1 MIYHGNA
8 MDYIYETPDIMQH
21 ILENKNKILENSNRV
36 LREKKIS
43 EIYLTGSGSSYNA
56 AVAVSDFAKKLLGI
70 RVIPVYPVMLIEDHK
85 FISRDAVITGI
96 SQQGTSAA
104 VIQALDEI
112 RKQGVTTISMTGEYN
127 TEITRHADVNIYI
140 ECGYEDAGATTKG
153 FTATVLTLMIWII
166 DLAENIGKITK
177 KEADNYEKRIKVII
191 KNMRNILQVSKPW
204 CAEVSE
210 KLKDNE
216 DMILISGNK
225 MRSLLLE
232 GILKF
237 SETCRF
243 PVRGYEAEEF
253 MHGMYNAVTSKTNFL
268 YIFPIDGYEKNRM
281 KKLYGYYEKRG
292 YCLYGIGSASTGE
305 RTKNILRATFTEDS
319 EFAILEYILP
329 VQMLFV
335 MTSHARKIDMNIP
348 ADPDF
353 HKYMGSKL
361 ETEKI

>member
-1 MIYHGNA
+1 MLYHGNA
-8 MDYIYETPDIMQH
+8 MDYIYETPDILQY
-21 ILENKNKILENSNRV
+21 ILENKKEILEDSNRV
-36 LREKKIS
+36 LKDKKIS

-56 AVAVSDFAKKLLGI
+56 AVAVADFAKKLLGI
-70 RVIPVYPVMLIEDHK
+70 RVTPVYPVMLIEDYE
-85 FISRDAVITGI
+85 FISKSAVVTGI

-104 VIQALDEI
+104 VIKALDDVRERGI
-112 RKQGVTTISMTGEYN
+112 ATISMTGEYD
-127 TEITRHADVNIYI
+127 TEITRHADANIYI

-166 DLAENIGKITK
+166 DTAESIGRITE
-177 KEADNYEKRIKVII
+177 KETENYKRRIDVVI
-191 KNMRNILQVSKPW
+191 KNMKNILQISKLW
-204 CAEVSE
+204 CSEISE

-268 YIFPIDGYEKNRM
+268 YIFPPNGYERNRM
-281 KKLYGYYEKRG
+281 EKLFDYYTKQG
-292 YCLYGIGSASTGE
+292 YCLFGINSKQVDE
-305 RTKNILRATFTEDS
+305 NIKYILNCKFTDDP
-319 EFAILEYILP
+319 EFSILEYILP

-335 MTSHARKIDMNIP
+335 MTSRARKIDLNIP
-348 ADPDF
+348 SDPDF
-353 HKYMGSKL
+353 HRYMGSKL
-361 ETEKI
+361 EK

>member
-1 MIYHGNA
+1 MLYHGNA
-8 MDYIYETPDIMQH
+8 MDYIYETPDILQY
-21 ILENKNKILENSNRV
+21 ILENKKEILEDSNRV
-36 LREKKIS
+36 LKDKKIS

-56 AVAVSDFAKKLLGI
+56 AVAVADFAKKLLGI
-70 RVIPVYPVMLIEDHK
+70 RVTPVYPVMLIEDYEL
-85 FISRDAVITGI
+85 ISKSAVVTGI

-104 VIQALDEI
+104 VIKALDDVRERGI
-112 RKQGVTTISMTGEYN
+112 VTISMTGEYD
-127 TEITRHADVNIYI
+127 TEITRHADANIYI

-166 DLAENIGKITK
+166 DTAESIGRITEKEAENYK
-177 KEADNYEKRIKVII
+177 KRIDAVI
-191 KNMRNILQVSKPW
+191 KNMKNVLQISKLW
-204 CAEVSE
+204 CSEISE

-268 YIFPIDGYEKNRM
+268 YIFPPNGYERNRM
-281 KKLYGYYEKRG
+281 GKLFDYYTKQG
-292 YCLYGIGSASTGE
+292 YCLFGINSALADE
-305 RTKNILRATFTEDS
+305 NTKYILNCTFTDDL
-319 EFAILEYILP
+319 EFSILEYILP

-335 MTSHARKIDMNIP
+335 MTSRARKIDLNIP
-348 ADPDF
+348 SDPDF
-353 HKYMGSKL
+353 HRYMGSKL
-361 ETEKI
+361 EK